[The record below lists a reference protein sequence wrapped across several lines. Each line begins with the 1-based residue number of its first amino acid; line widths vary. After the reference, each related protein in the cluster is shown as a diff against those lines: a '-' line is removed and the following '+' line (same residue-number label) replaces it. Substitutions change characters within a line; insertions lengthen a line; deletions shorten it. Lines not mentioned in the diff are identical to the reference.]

1 MVKCLNCGKDVEEGV
16 SVCPNCGTSIR
27 TVEIGAGKKT
37 KGSKKKFIFLA
48 VGLVILFAVILAVI
62 MLIGGKKK
70 RPVMEDGSHA
80 YIDVDGNAYCYNG
93 NGKLIIVEGEWV
105 GGSITGDGKHIVLI
119 DMEKNIYCFN
129 GKGKKG
135 LKSWIRLAC

>member
-80 YIDVDGNAYCYNG
+80 YIDV
-93 NGKLIIVEGEWV
+93 
-105 GGSITGDGKHIVLI
+105 SQHIEYRWIFVANVCTS
-119 DMEKNIYCFN
+119 EN
-129 GKGKKG
+129 
-135 LKSWIRLAC
+135 KSNNHTW